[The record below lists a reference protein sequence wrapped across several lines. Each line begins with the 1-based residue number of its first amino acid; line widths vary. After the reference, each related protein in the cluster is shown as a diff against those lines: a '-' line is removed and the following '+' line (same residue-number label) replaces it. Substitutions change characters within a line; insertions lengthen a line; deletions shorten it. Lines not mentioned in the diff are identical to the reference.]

1 MKMQIHLIIYV
12 PQVLT
17 ENPSQ
22 DFKYHREINVCQGL
36 QSDTKLLP
44 HVFAAKLPTPVKVEI
59 LEKYLKGY
67 DSVEVKYLI
76 MVLQFIVKNLNVI
89 QIAKTCVQQ

>member
-1 MKMQIHLIIYV
+1 
-12 PQVLT
+12 
-17 ENPSQ
+17 
-22 DFKYHREINVCQGL
+22 
-36 QSDTKLLP
+36 
-44 HVFAAKLPTPVKVEI
+44 LPTPVKVEI

>member
-1 MKMQIHLIIYV
+1 
-12 PQVLT
+12 
-17 ENPSQ
+17 
-22 DFKYHREINVCQGL
+22 
-36 QSDTKLLP
+36 
-44 HVFAAKLPTPVKVEI
+44 LPTAVKVEI